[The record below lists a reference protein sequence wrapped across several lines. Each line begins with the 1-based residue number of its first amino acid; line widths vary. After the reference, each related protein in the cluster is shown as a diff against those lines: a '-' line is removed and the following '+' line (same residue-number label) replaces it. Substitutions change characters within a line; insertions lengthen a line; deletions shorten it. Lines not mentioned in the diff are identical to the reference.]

1 MKLFHPRIWFNGVR
15 SLLLH
20 PLRSI
25 LTVLGIFIGVSS
37 VIWLLAIG
45 EGISRKAAEQ
55 IASLGA
61 ENIIVRTIKPTGQ
74 VSQTSSFF
82 LKYGLTRDDYDVLT
96 ETVHTVD
103 AALPIREIRRKFGH
117 GRREL
122 DGRLVGCS
130 PEYMDVVHL
139 ERDQGR
145 FITPVDM
152 DSLEN
157 VCVLSAGA
165 AVELFPIGD
174 PIGKTISAEGDRF
187 RVVGVMK
194 PKGAS
199 AGIGGSLAAQDFSRD
214 VYIPIRTLWKTIG
227 DQIYTRRGGS
237 REGEIVELTQITLRV
252 KAPDD
257 QHALADRV
265 KSTAELIKGTLAA
278 RHKIQDYSVVVPLE
292 LLEQARTTRL
302 MFIVFMGS
310 IAAISLVVGGI
321 GIMNIM
327 LATVTERTREIG
339 IRRALGAKRRDIVYQ
354 FLAETVVL
362 SVAGGVTGIAG
373 GLLCGPISDL
383 IRAGLERAIPEAMAQ
398 LPASISEVRPEIVGW
413 SIPLA
418 FGISVVV
425 GVIFGLYP
433 AARAAR
439 LDPIEALR
447 HE

>member
-1 MKLFHPRIWFNGVR
+1 MTLFHPRIWINGIR

-61 ENIIVRTIKPTGQ
+61 ENVIVRSLKPTNQ
-74 VSQTSSFF
+74 ISQSSSFF
-82 LKYGLTRDDYDVLT
+82 LQYGLTRDDFEVLT
-96 ETVHTVD
+96 DTIHTVD
-103 AALPIREIRRKFGH
+103 AALPIREVRRKFGY

-139 ERDQGR
+139 QREAGR
-145 FITPVDM
+145 FISHVDM
-152 DSLEN
+152 DTKEN

-165 AVELFPIGD
+165 AAELFPIQD
-174 PIGKTISAEGDRF
+174 PIGKTISADQHRF
-187 RVVGVMK
+187 RVVGVMQ

-214 VYIPIRTLWKTIG
+214 VYIPITALWKYIG

-237 REGEIVELTQITLRV
+237 REGEVVELTQITLRV
-252 KAPDD
+252 EAPENA
-257 QHALADRV
+257 HELADV
-265 KSTAELIKGTLAA
+265 VKNTADLIKSTLAT
-278 RHKIQDYSVVVPLE
+278 RHKIEDYAVVVPLE

-310 IAAISLVVGGI
+310 IAAISLIVGGI

-339 IRRALGAKRRDIVYQ
+339 IRRALGAKRRDIVHQ

-373 GLLCGPISDL
+373 GLLCGPISDV
-383 IRAGLERAIPEAMAQ
+383 IRAGLYRAIPEAMAQ
-398 LPASISEVRPEIVGW
+398 LPETIREVRPEVVGW

-433 AARAAR
+433 AASAAK